1 MNEVTLKNIGSTDI
15 YHARFMRYFD
25 PDNTVDYGGGYTT
38 IQKIIGTIADT
49 GYECVSAESL
59 VGDAYYTASG
69 GKGSENDFVAH
80 DDQVN
85 IESTSEK

>member
-1 MNEVTLKNIGSTDI
+1 
-15 YHARFMRYFD
+15 MRYFD

-38 IQKIIGTIADT
+38 IQKIIGTIVDT

-85 IESTSEK
+85 IESISEK